1 MQRPCER
8 ENRASVSCRD
18 ALKYCPYYFQSKG
31 SNVSF
36 ARLPD
41 LQKKKERTRWTRSFP
56 REIDR
61 LVEIFAGTGSSTSK
75 RGPVKYRLGVAR
87 VSACQRVA
95 RVPAP
100 EGLKEFVDCT
110 RVICA
115 STSTK
120 WLSRLFFRPRVFLR
134 LSVRRRPFSPSWVWG
149 GGQRRGEAFRVK
161 ERSRWREGREGG
173 LRYAGQRGASPSSRG
188 NAQKPRLRR
197 VRIIGAVERGRSFS
211 SDHLSGNLSFVSNGL
226 SPSRDAIRI

>member
-1 MQRPCER
+1 MGFSRCCPLGSKITPIFPSDIAYDCCER
-8 ENRASVSCRD
+8 CNLCFEEREREKSFRNEYNFIIYKVARNIFIVSKFPSRFYHFFSPFFTLHTRGSLKILSRPRVKAVNFSRIVIPTTRVSVLLHNAATVRTRKSRECFVPRCVEI
-18 ALKYCPYYFQSKG
+18 LPILFPIERIKRFVRTFTRSSK
-31 SNVSF
+31 
-36 ARLPD
+36 
-41 LQKKKERTRWTRSFP
+41 KKKERTRSFP

-120 WLSRLFFRPRVFLR
+120 
-134 LSVRRRPFSPSWVWG
+134 
-149 GGQRRGEAFRVK
+149 
-161 ERSRWREGREGG
+161 
-173 LRYAGQRGASPSSRG
+173 
-188 NAQKPRLRR
+188 
-197 VRIIGAVERGRSFS
+197 
-211 SDHLSGNLSFVSNGL
+211 
-226 SPSRDAIRI
+226 